1 MEVFPMQPGPN
12 SEDINTILSRFH
24 TWAEKQPANG
34 NGNGHKN
41 GAGQLRELSYEEAIL
56 QHRRS
61 AQTPRRTKNAAP
73 AEQKS
78 TAKAVPPALRQTD
91 QATAEAAPDWIAN
104 LPVVPDAESVETP
117 RIAAAP
123 TPAAVPENTQAQP
136 ALAFEESSSS
146 NVPEASPQPSP
157 AKRAA
162 TPKVKS
168 QAPKQTAKII
178 AAAPEIPAAVIGPPT
193 LTAAPLVPRPKRK
206 ASSKQP
212 LPKIAAAA
220 PIPAATTPIIAVPI
234 TAGPPAKAPKTAAKS
249 AGTAQTK
256 VAAKSPT
263 QKTVFAPK
271 PVRKSAANKTRKTRR
286 PPFRQA
292 LAKSVQQPT
301 KKPAPDRT
309 RRITTRFS
317 PAEER
322 RIEKQAADLGIN
334 ISAYLRQCALAASAA
349 QNTLAPA
356 VANAVGNKKARKPE
370 SQAPAESR
378 LYYAP
383 SGSFLGGWLALLRN
397 RFLGPPARFSEEA

>member
-1 MEVFPMQPGPN
+1 MQPGPN

-41 GAGQLRELSYEEAIL
+41 GAGAEQLRELSYEEAIL

-78 TAKAVPPALRQTD
+78 TAKAVTPALRQTD

-104 LPVVPDAESVETP
+104 LQVVPDAESVETP

-136 ALAFEESSSS
+136 ALAFEGSSSS
-146 NVPEASPQPSP
+146 NVPEAPPQPSP

-168 QAPKQTAKII
+168 QAKQTAKII
-178 AAAPEIPAAVIGPPT
+178 VAAPEIPADPIEAPT
-193 LTAAPLVPRPKRK
+193 VTAAPLVPRPKRK

-220 PIPAATTPIIAVPI
+220 PIPAATTPIVAVPI

-249 AGTAQTK
+249 AGAAQTK
-256 VAAKSPT
+256 IAAKSPT

-334 ISAYLRQCALAASAA
+334 VSAYLRQCALAASAA
-349 QNTLAPA
+349 QNALAPA

-397 RFLGPPARFSEEA
+397 RFLGPPARFSEQA